1 MISLNATEIAEE
13 EVGDAQKANV
23 LLLGVALAAGV
34 LPVSYESV
42 KQTIEEEMRDV
53 EANWQPWM
61 LVISGLKIIGNNL
74 RLFFLLLIFVF
85 FLVALVERDLGLDSY
100 F

>member
-53 EANWQPWM
+53 EAN
-61 LVISGLKIIGNNL
+61 LKALDVGYKWVKNNWKQ
-74 RLFFLLLIFVF
+74 
-85 FLVALVERDLGLDSY
+85 S
-100 F
+100 